1 MTQPPQVPVQIGEVL
16 AGKYRVERILGF
28 GGMGV
33 VVAATH
39 VDLLELRAIK
49 LLLPQAAADADLTK
63 RFLREARAA
72 GRLKDEHVAKVYDV
86 GRLDS
91 GAPYIVM
98 EHLEGCDLSVLVKTH
113 GIPPIVDSVAYVL
126 QAIEGIAEAHAA
138 GIVHR
143 DLKPANLFLTRSSD
157 GSPCV
162 KVLDFGISKLVGP
175 KDRLTLEMTVTADLL
190 GSPFYM
196 SPEQMMST
204 RDVDVRTDIWSLGII
219 LYKLLTG
226 SVPFRGETI
235 TQVCGEVLQRR
246 PAPPSS
252 LRPDLPPG
260 LDSVILRCLEK
271 DRAHRYANV
280 AELAS
285 ALLPFGGEGAQTS
298 ASRSARMLGMA
309 PLAGSSPALSR
320 SSAWTPGPASP
331 QGAALPPVAHGNRP
345 GPSAMP
351 DLPVP
356 AASLYGK
363 TGASWG
369 QTASSSRSSSVLGIV
384 IAGAVVLILVAGG
397 IGIVAFAGF
406 GARALPAAA
415 SSAVAPRPDPPP
427 HEPAPP
433 IGPAPAAAIE
443 PTGTPGP
450 SASSLAAPQAGP
462 SGVVARQ
469 PGASSVST
477 KPVAPPPERTTAKPG
492 PTPKAAPTSKQK
504 VDPFGEGID

>member
-1 MTQPPQVPVQIGEVL
+1 MTQPPQVPVQLGEVL
-16 AGKYRVERILGF
+16 AGKYRVERILGC

-39 VDLLELRAIK
+39 LDLLELRAIK

-113 GIPPIVDSVAYVL
+113 GIPPIVHSVAYVL

-157 GSPCV
+157 GSPCI

-235 TQVCGEVLQRR
+235 TQVCGEVLQRP
-246 PAPPSS
+246 PALPSS

-260 LDSVILRCLEK
+260 LDAVILRCLEK
-271 DRAHRYANV
+271 DRTHRYANV
-280 AELAS
+280 AELAA

-309 PLAGSSPALSR
+309 PLTGSSPALSH
-320 SSAWTPGPASP
+320 SLAWTPGPASP
-331 QGAALPPVAHGNRP
+331 QGAALPPVAHGNHP
-345 GPSAMP
+345 GTPAKP
-351 DLPVP
+351 DLPVS
-356 AASLYGK
+356 AASLYAK

-369 QTASSSRSSSVLGIV
+369 QTASSSRTSPVLGLV
-384 IAGAVVLILVAGG
+384 IAGAVVSILVAGG
-397 IGIVAFAGF
+397 IGLVAFAGF
-406 GARALPAAA
+406 GAKPLPAAA
-415 SSAVAPRPDPPP
+415 SADVSPQPDRPP
-427 HEPAPP
+427 HEPGPP
-433 IGPAPAAAIE
+433 IE
-443 PTGTPGP
+443 PTPAVATDPAGTPSP
-450 SASSLAAPQAGP
+450 SASSLAAPQAEP
-462 SGVVARQ
+462 SRVVDRK
-469 PGASSVST
+469 PGASPAST
-477 KPVAPPPERTTAKPG
+477 RPVAPPPEKPIAKPG
-492 PTPKAAPTSKQK
+492 STTKAAPTSTGKR
-504 VDPFGEGID
+504 DPFGEGIN